1 MNFLF
6 VAAVVSVVIGEHNF
20 QIAARGFP
28 KLEIRL
34 LAASL
39 LKNISIFKIIYSCIL
54 LHKVQIT

>member
-1 MNFLF
+1 
-6 VAAVVSVVIGEHNF
+6 VAVVIGEQNF

-34 LAASL
+34 LAAPL
-39 LKNISIFKIIYSCIL
+39 WKIFQFSSKIYTCIL